1 MKRFSLSRGISGRA
15 AGMKRKCTSAQC
27 CDTRGNALYGALFG
41 IVVATLHHIQHALTG
56 QIPENITVHVLS
68 EFIVA
73 ACGIA
78 AVFAVGSAICNRLK
92 GSA

>member
-1 MKRFSLSRGISGRA
+1 
-15 AGMKRKCTSAQC
+15 MKRKCTSAQC

-41 IVVATLHHIQHALTG
+41 IVVATLHHIQHALRG

-73 ACGIA
+73 ACGTQPWLRSVQPSATGSKA
-78 AVFAVGSAICNRLK
+78 ARNFA
-92 GSA
+92 